1 MWRGIELVK
10 ASQDLLIL
18 KHLLWDLKPA
28 TIFEIGAYAG
38 GSALW
43 FSDMMKIY
51 GYKTHIYSLDIDLSL
66 VRDLAKKDENI
77 TFIGGDVSKIEQAF
91 PEHLLK
97 VSNHNVKF
105 SASGCVLTI
114 LFFFIFTYFLHIRFS
129 LQLHYDYILNYIR
142 KNKFISG

>member
-1 MWRGIELVK
+1 MLFVIGKYLNMWRGIELVK
-10 ASQDLLIL
+10 ASQDLVIL
-18 KHLLWDLKPA
+18 QHLLWDLKPV

-43 FSDMMKIY
+43 LSDMMKMY

-77 TFIGGDVSKIEQAF
+77 SFIEGDASKIEQAF

-97 VSNHNVKF
+97 VNSQ
-105 SASGCVLTI
+105 C
-114 LFFFIFTYFLHIRFS
+114 HIS
-129 LQLHYDYILNYIR
+129 TQ
-142 KNKFISG
+142 